1 MHQIIQY
8 NRGIILMDILIILIT
23 AASVSILWIV
33 YIKFF
38 KKERSLRDL
47 EELKNKEHEI
57 DLIKLQHEKDL
68 SLLKEKFNSLE
79 NEKNL
84 IEETLINERETTKD
98 QLKTLGKVD
107 AFKNSVT
114 ANMGH
119 YTQMLE
125 KQQKFIDK
133 LTGNSKYQGNFGE
146 KFLEQSLQFHGYKL
160 NIDYTKQK
168 HEMVHNLEEDKS
180 EITKPD
186 IVLNIGDSAHII
198 CDSKVSLD
206 NWKRFVNAE
215 NEQEKNDQFK
225 KHYLAVKRHIDELAK
240 KDYVKN
246 LKKQVFQKVIMYMPH
261 EAAYLAALEQD
272 PELYEYAYKKN
283 ILLVG
288 PKNLFAII
296 SIAQTIRNKEKAI
309 DSVKEITLTAQNLM
323 EKYRV
328 LKSYLI
334 DTMTSFNSHGE
345 NLRKVIQGAYGK
357 AGLEQ
362 RIEKLQS
369 LGVRPS
375 KPIEK
380 TTSVQDEIMSFDTIE
395 EKNKSK
401 ETDKKIYS

>member
-1 MHQIIQY
+1 
-8 NRGIILMDILIILIT
+8 MDILTILIT
-23 AASVSILWIV
+23 AVSVSILWIF
-33 YIKFF
+33 YLKFF
-38 KKERSLRDL
+38 NKERSSQDL
-47 EELKNKEHEI
+47 EELKDKEHEI

-84 IEETLINERETTKD
+84 IEETLTNERETTKD

-225 KHYLAVKRHIDELAK
+225 KS
-240 KDYVKN
+240 
-246 LKKQVFQKVIMYMPH
+246 
-261 EAAYLAALEQD
+261 
-272 PELYEYAYKKN
+272 
-283 ILLVG
+283 
-288 PKNLFAII
+288 II
-296 SIAQTIRNKEKAI
+296 
-309 DSVKEITLTAQNLM
+309 
-323 EKYRV
+323 
-328 LKSYLI
+328 
-334 DTMTSFNSHGE
+334 
-345 NLRKVIQGAYGK
+345 
-357 AGLEQ
+357 
-362 RIEKLQS
+362 
-369 LGVRPS
+369 
-375 KPIEK
+375 
-380 TTSVQDEIMSFDTIE
+380 
-395 EKNKSK
+395 
-401 ETDKKIYS
+401 

>member
-1 MHQIIQY
+1 
-8 NRGIILMDILIILIT
+8 MDILTILIT
-23 AASVSILWIV
+23 AASVSILWII
-33 YIKFF
+33 YLKFF
-38 KKERSLRDL
+38 KKERSSQDL

-84 IEETLINERETTKD
+84 IEETLTNERETTKD

-160 NIDYTKQK
+160 NIDYTKQR
-168 HEMVHNLEEDKS
+168 HELVHNFEEDKS
-180 EITKPD
+180 EITIPD

-380 TTSVQDEIMSFDTIE
+380 TTSVQDEIMRLDTIKE
-395 EKNKSK
+395 RNKSK
-401 ETDKKIYS
+401 ETAKKIYS

>member
-1 MHQIIQY
+1 
-8 NRGIILMDILIILIT
+8 MDILTILIT
-23 AASVSILWIV
+23 AASVSILWII
-33 YIKFF
+33 YLKFF
-38 KKERSLRDL
+38 KKEKSLQDL
-47 EELKNKEHEI
+47 EELKDKEHEI

-79 NEKNL
+79 NENL
-84 IEETLINERETTKD
+84 IEETLTNERETTKD

-309 DSVKEITLTAQNLM
+309 DKC
-323 EKYRV
+323 
-328 LKSYLI
+328 
-334 DTMTSFNSHGE
+334 
-345 NLRKVIQGAYGK
+345 
-357 AGLEQ
+357 
-362 RIEKLQS
+362 
-369 LGVRPS
+369 
-375 KPIEK
+375 
-380 TTSVQDEIMSFDTIE
+380 
-395 EKNKSK
+395 
-401 ETDKKIYS
+401 

>member
-1 MHQIIQY
+1 
-8 NRGIILMDILIILIT
+8 MDILTILIT
-23 AASVSILWIV
+23 AASVSILWIF
-33 YIKFF
+33 YLKFF
-38 KKERSLRDL
+38 NKERSSQDL
-47 EELKNKEHEI
+47 EELKDKEHEI

-84 IEETLINERETTKD
+84 IEETLTNERETTKD

-380 TTSVQDEIMSFDTIE
+380 TTSVQDEIMSFGTIE

-401 ETDKKIYS
+401 ETAKKIYS

>member
-1 MHQIIQY
+1 
-8 NRGIILMDILIILIT
+8 MDILTILIT
-23 AASVSILWIV
+23 AVSVSILWIF
-33 YIKFF
+33 YLKFF
-38 KKERSLRDL
+38 NKERSSQDL
-47 EELKNKEHEI
+47 EELKDKEHEI

-84 IEETLINERETTKD
+84 IEETLTNERETTKD

-225 KHYLAVKRHIDELAK
+225 KHYLAVKRHIDDLAK

>member
-1 MHQIIQY
+1 
-8 NRGIILMDILIILIT
+8 MDILTILIT

-33 YIKFF
+33 YLKFF
-38 KKERSLRDL
+38 KKEKSLQDL
-47 EELKNKEHEI
+47 EELKDKEHEI

-84 IEETLINERETTKD
+84 IEETLTNERETTKD

-380 TTSVQDEIMSFDTIE
+380 TTSVQDEIMRLDTIE

>member
-1 MHQIIQY
+1 
-8 NRGIILMDILIILIT
+8 MDILTILIT
-23 AASVSILWIV
+23 AASVSILWIF
-33 YIKFF
+33 YLKFF
-38 KKERSLRDL
+38 NKERSSQDL
-47 EELKNKEHEI
+47 KELKDKEHEI

-84 IEETLINERETTKD
+84 IEETLTNERETTKD

-380 TTSVQDEIMSFDTIE
+380 TTSVQDEIMSFGTIE

-401 ETDKKIYS
+401 ETAKKIYS

>member
-1 MHQIIQY
+1 
-8 NRGIILMDILIILIT
+8 MDILTILIT
-23 AASVSILWIV
+23 AVSVSILWIF
-33 YIKFF
+33 YLKFF
-38 KKERSLRDL
+38 NKERSSQDL
-47 EELKNKEHEI
+47 EELKDKEHEI

-84 IEETLINERETTKD
+84 IEETLTNERETTKD

-288 PKNLFAII
+288 PKKLFAII

-380 TTSVQDEIMSFDTIE
+380 TTSVQDEIMSFGTIE

-401 ETDKKIYS
+401 ETTKKIYS

>member
-1 MHQIIQY
+1 
-8 NRGIILMDILIILIT
+8 MDILTILIT
-23 AASVSILWIV
+23 AASVSILWII
-33 YIKFF
+33 YLKFF
-38 KKERSLRDL
+38 KKEKSLQDL
-47 EELKNKEHEI
+47 EELKDKEHEI

-84 IEETLINERETTKD
+84 IEETLTNERETTKD

>member
-1 MHQIIQY
+1 
-8 NRGIILMDILIILIT
+8 MDILTILIT
-23 AASVSILWIV
+23 AASVSILWIF
-33 YIKFF
+33 YLKFF
-38 KKERSLRDL
+38 NKERSSQDL
-47 EELKNKEHEI
+47 EELKDKEHEI

-84 IEETLINERETTKD
+84 IEETLTNERETTKD

>member
-1 MHQIIQY
+1 
-8 NRGIILMDILIILIT
+8 MDILTILIT
-23 AASVSILWIV
+23 AASVSILWIF
-33 YIKFF
+33 YLKFF
-38 KKERSLRDL
+38 NKERSSQDL
-47 EELKNKEHEI
+47 EELKDKEHEI

-84 IEETLINERETTKD
+84 IEETLTNERETTKD

-380 TTSVQDEIMSFDTIE
+380 TTSVQDEIMSFGTIE

-401 ETDKKIYS
+401 ETTKKIYS

>member
-1 MHQIIQY
+1 
-8 NRGIILMDILIILIT
+8 MDILTILIT
-23 AASVSILWIV
+23 AASVSILWIF
-33 YIKFF
+33 YLKFF
-38 KKERSLRDL
+38 NKERSSQDL
-47 EELKNKEHEI
+47 KELKDKEHEI

-84 IEETLINERETTKD
+84 IEETLTNERETTKD

-380 TTSVQDEIMSFDTIE
+380 TTSVQDEIMSFGTIE

-401 ETDKKIYS
+401 ETTKKIYS

>member
-1 MHQIIQY
+1 
-8 NRGIILMDILIILIT
+8 MDLILIT
-23 AASVSILWIV
+23 VAVISIFWLV
-33 YIKFF
+33 YLKF
-38 KKERSLRDL
+38 SQ
-47 EELKNKEHEI
+47 KNNNSRE
-57 DLIKLQHEKDL
+57 KLDQFEKDKRYEIEL
-68 SLLKEKFNSLE
+68 LISENEKELGILKEKINSLE
-79 NEKNL
+79 KEKN
-84 IEETLINERETTKD
+84 TLSDTLTKERETTAK
-98 QLKTLGKVD
+98 QLETLGKVD

-114 ANMGH
+114 SNMGH

-168 HEMVHNLEEDKS
+168 HEAVHNLEDDKS
-180 EITKPD
+180 EITIPD

-206 NWKRFVNAE
+206 NWKKFVNSE
-215 NEQEKNDQFK
+215 NEDEKNDQFK

-261 EAAYLAALEQD
+261 EAAYLSALEQD

-309 DSVKEITLTAQNLM
+309 DSVKEITFTAQHLM

-362 RIEKLQS
+362 RIEKLQN
-369 LGVRPS
+369 LGVKPS

-380 TTSVQDEIMSFDTIE
+380 TTPVQDEIIQFDKIE
-395 EKNKSK
+395 EKEKSK
-401 ETDKKIYS
+401 ESVKKIYS

>member
-1 MHQIIQY
+1 
-8 NRGIILMDILIILIT
+8 MDILTILIT

-33 YIKFF
+33 YLKFF
-38 KKERSLRDL
+38 KKERSLQDL
-47 EELKNKEHEI
+47 EELKDKEHEI

-84 IEETLINERETTKD
+84 IEETLTNERETTKD

-133 LTGNSKYQGNFGE
+133 LTGNAKYQGNFGE

-380 TTSVQDEIMSFDTIE
+380 TTSVQDEIMSFDTIK

>member
-1 MHQIIQY
+1 
-8 NRGIILMDILIILIT
+8 MDILTILIT
-23 AASVSILWIV
+23 AASVSILWII
-33 YIKFF
+33 YLKFF
-38 KKERSLRDL
+38 KKEKSLQDL
-47 EELKNKEHEI
+47 EELKDKEHEI

-84 IEETLINERETTKD
+84 IEETLTNERETTKD

-380 TTSVQDEIMSFDTIE
+380 TTSVQDEIMRLDTIKE
-395 EKNKSK
+395 RNKSK
-401 ETDKKIYS
+401 ETAKKIYS